1 MQVSLKKRRVLTLV
15 GVSLTGLV
23 VAAAGAFAYVR
34 PVYSVDEAHL
44 PRFVT
49 HDILDP
55 AAIGSVSRFRSGYGH
70 SFTSEDE
77 TCRSMKQY
85 FMPPTES
92 GFFDGNATPPN
103 DIDPATNVA
112 VYSPVAGTITK
123 IQSEQSNLGKQIT
136 IKSSEH
142 RAYSF
147 RLFHIFPLKEVSVGQ
162 KVTSGQRI
170 GSKLPSQVVDVAVE
184 VATIKD
190 GTVLIPYTSLLSE
203 ELFISNYAGRGG
215 GSPQNFTVSRQT
227 RDADPFTCSG
237 ESFVYPSY
245 GNVES
250 GAKQRESKNFV
261 ELGKV
266 L

>member
-1 MQVSLKKRRVLTLV
+1 MRTSKARRRVLTYI

-23 VAAAGAFAYVR
+23 VAGASALAYFR
-34 PVYSVDEAHL
+34 PVLSVDETNL

-55 AAIGSVSRFRSGYGH
+55 TAIGSVSRFRSGYGH
-70 SFTSEDE
+70 SYTSGDE

-92 GFFDGNATPPN
+92 GFFDGNATPPS
-103 DIDPATNVA
+103 DIDPATNVP

-123 IQSEQSNLGKQIT
+123 VQSEQSNLGKQIT
-136 IKSSEH
+136 IRSSEH
-142 RAYSF
+142 QAYTF
-147 RLFHIFPLKEVSVGQ
+147 KLFHIFPLSEVSAGQ
-162 KVTSGQRI
+162 KVAPGERI

-184 VATIKD
+184 VATIKN
-190 GTVLIPYTSLLSE
+190 GSVLVPYTSLLGE
-203 ELFISNYAGRGG
+203 NLFISNYAGRGG
-215 GSPQNFTVSRQT
+215 GSPQNFTISRQT

-237 ESFVYPSY
+237 ESFVYPNY

-261 ELGKV
+261 TLGKV